1 MRMSSNLRG
10 KYAIVGVGQSAIGK
24 VPELGPIGL
33 FAVAAK
39 NALADAG
46 IEKSEVDGLITRG
59 PDDVY
64 CHHQRVGQALGLNVT
79 FSTSTDNG
87 GASQVLG
94 VVMACMAIEAGLCHT
109 VITGYGRDTWS
120 RTHRNL
126 TAKRQVST
134 RDESLSTREFGPEF
148 GQFGAPVNYAISA
161 RRHMQL
167 YGTRKEHY
175 GAIAIAFRNHAMK
188 NPNAF
193 FREKLTLEEYLD
205 ARLIVDPFCLYDCSI
220 FVDGAGAVVV
230 TSAERARDLKKQPAH
245 ILGFGFGN
253 RLTGWFADDNMITT
267 GAKEAGGTA
276 YRMAGI
282 GPRDVDTAQI
292 YDCFTQ
298 MVLLQLEDYGFC
310 AKGEGG
316 PFAGS
321 GALELNG
328 VLPTNT
334 SGGQLSEGHIEG
346 MLQIVEGV
354 RQVRREYGPD
364 RQVKDAEIALVT
376 GHGGN
381 TVCQSALI
389 LGRQAS

>member
-1 MRMSSNLRG
+1 MSNNLRG
-10 KYAIVGVGQSAIGK
+10 KYAIVGVGQSPLGK
-24 VPELGPIGL
+24 VPELGAIGL

-39 NALADAG
+39 NALEDAG
-46 IEKSEVDGLITRG
+46 IKKNEVDGLITRG

-64 CHHQRVGQALGLNVT
+64 CHHQRVGQALGVNVT

-94 VVMACMAIEAGLCHT
+94 VAMACMAIDAGLCHT
-109 VITGYGRDTWS
+109 VITGYGRDTFS
-120 RTHRNL
+120 RTHRSA

-134 RDESLSTREFGPEF
+134 RDESMSTREFGPEF

-167 YGTRKEHY
+167 YGTKKEHL
-175 GAIAIAFRNHAMK
+175 GAIAVAFRNHASK
-188 NPNAF
+188 NPHAF
-193 FREKLTLEEYLD
+193 FRQKLTMEEYLS

-230 TSAERARDLKKQPAH
+230 TSAERARDLKQSPAY

-253 RLTGWFADDNMITT
+253 RLSGWFNDDNMITT
-267 GAKEAGGTA
+267 GAKEAGEGA
-276 YRMAGI
+276 YRMAGVS
-282 GPRDVDTAQI
+282 PADVDTAQI

-310 AKGEGG
+310 KKGEGG

-321 GALELNG
+321 GALEFG
-328 VLPTNT
+328 GALPTNT
-334 SGGQLSEGHIEG
+334 SGGQLSEGHVEG
-346 MLQIVEGV
+346 MLQVVEGV

-389 LGRQAS
+389 LGRQPS